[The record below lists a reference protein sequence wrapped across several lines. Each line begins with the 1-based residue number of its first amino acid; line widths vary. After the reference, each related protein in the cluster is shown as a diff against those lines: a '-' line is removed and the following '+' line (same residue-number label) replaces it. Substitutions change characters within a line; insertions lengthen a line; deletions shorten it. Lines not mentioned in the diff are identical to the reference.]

1 MIDLASLAVALTSF
15 FGLVASAALISEGAH
30 ELERSFGQGVVG
42 GMILGLIETLPETA
56 VVAFSASYGDV
67 GVALG
72 TALGGNVFLFTLGI
86 ASVGLAYVTRYG
98 GVMNISAE
106 YRVENR
112 YLLVSTAALV
122 ALLIYGKLDLYSGV
136 ALIAIYLAYVIERTR
151 QSSSSERLPPR
162 PYPVLMLSAGFLL
175 AIVSSEPFAVAINDV
190 STELGVPPLLL
201 SLVVAPL
208 ATDVDA
214 LLTSVMLV
222 RKRKEGGS
230 LAVIGV
236 VGSKIENAT
245 ILLGVVG
252 LLSPLSL
259 QGYLLDLAFFVLSN
273 AVAIYVLYDRTLGL
287 KESLV
292 LVMMYFIS
300 ISVLYLFSL

>member
-1 MIDLASLAVALTSF
+1 
-15 FGLVASAALISEGAH
+15 
-30 ELERSFGQGVVG
+30 
-42 GMILGLIETLPETA
+42 MILGLIETLPETA

-112 YLLVSTAALV
+112 YLLFSTAALV
-122 ALLIYGKLDLYSGV
+122 ALLIYGKLDLYSGA

-151 QSSSSERLPPR
+151 QPSSSEGRPAR
-162 PYPVLMLSAGFLL
+162 PYPVLLLSAGFLL

>member
-1 MIDLASLAVALTSF
+1 
-15 FGLVASAALISEGAH
+15 
-30 ELERSFGQGVVG
+30 
-42 GMILGLIETLPETA
+42 
-56 VVAFSASYGDV
+56 
-67 GVALG
+67 
-72 TALGGNVFLFTLGI
+72 
-86 ASVGLAYVTRYG
+86 
-98 GVMNISAE
+98 
-106 YRVENR
+106 
-112 YLLVSTAALV
+112 
-122 ALLIYGKLDLYSGV
+122 
-136 ALIAIYLAYVIERTR
+136 
-151 QSSSSERLPPR
+151 
-162 PYPVLMLSAGFLL
+162 L
-175 AIVSSEPFAVAINDV
+175 AIVSSEPFAVAINDI

-201 SLVVAPL
+201 SLVLAPL